1 MLLILSIRSK
11 KTHNPKP
18 KLRRERLNMRVV
30 VDPGHA
36 GRNIDPGAVNATTG
50 LQEADVALS
59 VSRLVE
65 KYLLAVGY
73 EVKLTRIDWEQAE
86 TDDLSYRTALANDWG
101 ADIFISLH
109 CNSAENPRAE
119 GYEVWTSPG
128 DTLGDT
134 LATSLYRQ
142 IADEFPDRKG
152 RTDYSD
158 GDPDKESRFY
168 VLVHTDAPACL
179 VEMAFISNEEEAAL
193 LADAAWQDRYARA
206 IARGVTDYFVAME
219 G

>member
-1 MLLILSIRSK
+1 M
-11 KTHNPKP
+11 
-18 KLRRERLNMRVV
+18 LNMKVV
-30 VDPGHA
+30 IDPGHA
-36 GRNIDPGAVNATTG
+36 GRNIDPGAVNGSTG
-50 LQEADVALS
+50 LQEADVAL
-59 VSRLVE
+59 VISRQVAS
-65 KYLLAVGY
+65 YLLNVGY
-73 EVKLTRIDWEQAE
+73 EVKLTRTEWEQEE

-109 CNSAENPRAE
+109 CNSAANQSAE

-128 DTLGDT
+128 NTLGDK
-134 LATSLYRQ
+134 LATCIYGQ
-142 IADEFPDRKG
+142 IAAEFPDRAG

-179 VEMAFISNEEEAAL
+179 VEMAFVSNDEEAAL

>member
-1 MLLILSIRSK
+1 MISR
-11 KTHNPKP
+11 
-18 KLRRERLNMRVV
+18 
-30 VDPGHA
+30 
-36 GRNIDPGAVNATTG
+36 
-50 LQEADVALS
+50 QVAS
-59 VSRLVE
+59 
-65 KYLLAVGY
+65 YLLNVGY
-73 EVKLTRIDWEQAE
+73 EVKLTRTEWEQEE

-109 CNSAENPRAE
+109 CNSAANQSAE

-128 DTLGDT
+128 NTLGDK
-134 LATSLYRQ
+134 LATRIYGQ
-142 IADEFPDRKG
+142 IAAEFPDRAG

-179 VEMAFISNEEEAAL
+179 VEMAFISNDAEAAL

>member
-1 MLLILSIRSK
+1 M
-11 KTHNPKP
+11 
-18 KLRRERLNMRVV
+18 LNMKVV
-30 VDPGHA
+30 IDPGHA
-36 GRNIDPGAVNATTG
+36 GRNIDPGAVNGSTG
-50 LQEADVALS
+50 LQEADVAL
-59 VSRLVE
+59 VISRQVAS
-65 KYLLAVGY
+65 YLLNVGY
-73 EVKLTRIDWEQAE
+73 EVKLTRTEWEQEE

-109 CNSAENPRAE
+109 CNSAANQSAE

-128 DTLGDT
+128 NTLGDK
-134 LATSLYRQ
+134 LATCIYGQ
-142 IADEFPDRKG
+142 IAAEFPDRAG

-179 VEMAFISNEEEAAL
+179 VEMAFISNDAEAAL
-193 LADAAWQDRYARA
+193 LVDAAWQDRYARA
-206 IARGVTDYFVAME
+206 IARGVTDYFAAME

>member
-1 MLLILSIRSK
+1 M
-11 KTHNPKP
+11 
-18 KLRRERLNMRVV
+18 LNMKVV
-30 VDPGHA
+30 IDPGHA
-36 GRNIDPGAVNATTG
+36 GRNIDPGAVNGSTG
-50 LQEADVALS
+50 LQEADVAL
-59 VSRLVE
+59 VISRLVE
-65 KYLLAVGY
+65 TYLGAVGY
-73 EVKLTRIDWEQAE
+73 EVKLTRTKWEQAE

-109 CNSAENPRAE
+109 CNSAANQSAE

-128 DTLGDT
+128 DTQGDK
-134 LATSLYRQ
+134 LATCIYGQ
-142 IADEFPDRKG
+142 IAAEFPDRAG

-179 VEMAFISNEEEAAL
+179 VEMAFISNDAEAAL
-193 LADAAWQDRYARA
+193 LADSECQDRYARA
-206 IARGVTDYFVAME
+206 IARGVTDYFAAME

>member
-1 MLLILSIRSK
+1 M
-11 KTHNPKP
+11 
-18 KLRRERLNMRVV
+18 LNMKVV
-30 VDPGHA
+30 IDPGHA
-36 GRNIDPGAVNATTG
+36 GRNIDPGAVNGSTG
-50 LQEADVALS
+50 LQEADVAL
-59 VSRLVE
+59 VISRQVAS
-65 KYLLAVGY
+65 YLLNVGY
-73 EVKLTRIDWEQAE
+73 EVKLTRTEWEQEE

-109 CNSAENPRAE
+109 CNSAANQSAE

-128 DTLGDT
+128 NTLGDK
-134 LATSLYRQ
+134 LATCIYGQ
-142 IADEFPDRKG
+142 IAAEFPDRAG

-179 VEMAFISNEEEAAL
+179 VEMAFVSNDAEAAL
-193 LADAAWQDRYARA
+193 LANAAWQDRYARA

>member
-1 MLLILSIRSK
+1 
-11 KTHNPKP
+11 
-18 KLRRERLNMRVV
+18 MRIVI
-30 VDPGHA
+30 DPGHA
-36 GRNIDPGAVNATTG
+36 GRSVDPGAVNAATD
-50 LQEADVALS
+50 LQEADVALR
-59 VSRLVE
+59 VSQLVE

-73 EVKLTRIDWEQAE
+73 KVKLTRTEWEQEE
-86 TDDLSYRTALANDWG
+86 TDDLSFRTALANEWA

-109 CNSAENPRAE
+109 CNSAENPSAE

-128 DTLGDT
+128 DTLGDA

>member
-1 MLLILSIRSK
+1 MK
-11 KTHNPKP
+11 
-18 KLRRERLNMRVV
+18 VV
-30 VDPGHA
+30 IDPGHA

>member
-1 MLLILSIRSK
+1 
-11 KTHNPKP
+11 
-18 KLRRERLNMRVV
+18 MRIVI
-30 VDPGHA
+30 DSGHS
-36 GRNIDPGAVNATTG
+36 GSPDPGAVNSQTG
-50 LQEADVALS
+50 LRESDITLIVAK
-59 VSRLVE
+59 LV
-65 KYLLAVGY
+65 KAYLCAVGY
-73 EVKLTRIDWEQAE
+73 EVKLTRTEWEQEE
-86 TDDLSYRTALANDWG
+86 TDDLSYRTAQANEWA

-109 CNSAENPRAE
+109 CNSAETPSAE

-128 DTLGDT
+128 DTLGDA

-193 LADAAWQDRYARA
+193 LSDAEWQDRYARA

>member
-1 MLLILSIRSK
+1 MK
-11 KTHNPKP
+11 
-18 KLRRERLNMRVV
+18 VV
-30 VDPGHA
+30 IDPGHA
-36 GRNIDPGAVNATTG
+36 GRNIDPGAVNGSTG
-50 LQEADVALS
+50 LQEADVAL
-59 VSRLVE
+59 VISRQVAS
-65 KYLLAVGY
+65 YLLNVGY
-73 EVKLTRIDWEQAE
+73 EVKLTRTEWEQEE
-86 TDDLSYRTALANDWG
+86 TDDLSYRTALANDWA

-109 CNSAENPRAE
+109 CNSAENPSAE

-134 LATSLYRQ
+134 LATCLYRQ
-142 IADEFPDRKG
+142 IAAEFPDRAG

-179 VEMAFISNEEEAAL
+179 VEMAFISNDAEAAL

>member
-1 MLLILSIRSK
+1 M
-11 KTHNPKP
+11 
-18 KLRRERLNMRVV
+18 LNMKVV
-30 VDPGHA
+30 IDPGHA
-36 GRNIDPGAVNATTG
+36 GRNIDPGAVNGSTG
-50 LQEADVALS
+50 LQEADVAL
-59 VSRLVE
+59 VISRQVAS
-65 KYLLAVGY
+65 YLLNVGY
-73 EVKLTRIDWEQAE
+73 EVKLTRTEWEQEE

-109 CNSAENPRAE
+109 CNSAANQSAE

-128 DTLGDT
+128 NTLGDK
-134 LATSLYRQ
+134 LATRIYGQ
-142 IADEFPDRKG
+142 IAAEFPDRAG

-179 VEMAFISNEEEAAL
+179 VEMAFISNDAEAAL

-206 IARGVTDYFVAME
+206 IARGVTDYFAAME